1 MVIESLAVAN
11 AAYATIK
18 AAVENGRELTS
29 VSKQIM
35 NFATAKQDI
44 ERKHNKKKHGF
55 FGTKADNDIEEFFHL
70 EEIRQKEQQLKE
82 LFMWYGRP
90 GCCEDYQKHC
100 SQARKARAEAEKK
113 RDALLR
119 AAKTKATGVTKSAES
134 QSKSLERAAAKAA
147 KDEAKAAKA
156 S

>member
-90 GCCEDYQKHC
+90 GCWEDYQKHC
-100 SQARKARAEAEKK
+100 AQARKARAEAEKK
-113 RDALLR
+113 RKQQMDDLIAYICMIILISL
-119 AAKTKATGVTKSAES
+119 GVLTIAGIIWLVT
-134 QSKSLERAAAKAA
+134 QSHKY
-147 KDEAKAAKA
+147 
-156 S
+156 